1 MKYLNT
7 KHKRNSA
14 SLTALIMLL
23 ILLLLFFVA
32 SPPFMDP
39 PEEYGVAVNFGTS
52 NVGSGDVQPNEP
64 IKSEANNSEKQFN
77 ESSKSNPEEVVKPE
91 EVQKEAAAAPQEKL
105 LTQDTQE
112 ALEIKRQKEQD
123 KKNTQKS
130 EIVFRPMTQERATQL
145 NNGGATQIVLRRR
158 NRKWEV
164 SPENLKG
171 RSKN

>member
-1 MKYLNT
+1 
-7 KHKRNSA
+7 
-14 SLTALIMLL
+14 MLL

-112 ALEIKRQKEQD
+112 ALEIKRKKEKYRVITSQWPYCLQTESASD
-123 KKNTQKS
+123 IVIASTKICKNGT
-130 EIVFRPMTQERATQL
+130 R
-145 NNGGATQIVLRRR
+145 
-158 NRKWEV
+158 
-164 SPENLKG
+164 
-171 RSKN
+171 